1 MVAMKLFPTNP
12 PLSPD
17 EFKQVLERLDQEA
30 REGLT
35 QTREMHRQLLLA
47 RAGVAPIDGS

>member
-1 MVAMKLFPTNP
+1 MNLFPTNP

-17 EFKQVLERLDQEA
+17 EFKRALETLEQEA

-35 QTREMHRQLLLA
+35 HTREMHRQLLLA
-47 RAGVAPIDGS
+47 RAGVAPAPRS